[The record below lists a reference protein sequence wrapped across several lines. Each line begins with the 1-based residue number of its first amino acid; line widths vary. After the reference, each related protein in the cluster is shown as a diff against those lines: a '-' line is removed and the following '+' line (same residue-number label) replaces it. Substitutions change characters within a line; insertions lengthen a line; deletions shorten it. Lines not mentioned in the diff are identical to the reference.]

1 MEVLKLG
8 SRGPR
13 VREVQSILK
22 QIGYYKGV
30 VDGIYGPQTEAAV
43 KNFQRNMALIVDG
56 IVGKNTYKA
65 LERYLSGY
73 EIYTIKPGD
82 TFYKIAKRYNTN
94 LYSIL
99 LANPNMDPY
108 RLQVGDKIIVPYG
121 TPVVQTDIDYT
132 YDVLKRDIDG
142 LKKRYPFIEVGSIG
156 KSVLGKELYYLKLG
170 NGPNKVFY
178 NGAHHSLEWITSPLL
193 MKFAE
198 NFIRG
203 YAFGEEIRGYNIGDI
218 WSRSTIYIV
227 PMVNPDGV
235 DLVLNGLKRD
245 NPYYNQLIV
254 WNNGSSDFS
263 KDWQANNRGV
273 DLNHNYNA
281 SWQQSKDAEKEYGVY
296 GPGPTRYSGP
306 YPESEPETQAM
317 VNFTREHDFRLA
329 LAYHSQGEVIY
340 WQYDALTPPESER
353 IVEVFAE
360 VSGYTPSQTEGIAS
374 YAGYK
379 DWFIEEFRKPGFTI
393 EVGLGKN
400 PLPIS
405 QFDKIYNDNEELLL
419 IAAVI

>member
-1 MEVLKLG
+1 MELLKLG

-22 QIGYYKGV
+22 QMGYYRGT
-30 VDGIYGPQTEAAV
+30 VDGIYGSQTEAAV
-43 KNFQRNMALIVDG
+43 RNFQKNMGLIADG
-56 IVGKNTYKA
+56 IVGENTYRA
-65 LERYLSGY
+65 LGRYLSGY
-73 EIYTIKPGD
+73 DVYTIRPGD
-82 TFYKIAKRYNTN
+82 TFYKIAKKYNTN

-99 LANPNMDPY
+99 LANPNIDPY
-108 RLQVGDKIIVPYG
+108 NLQVGNEIIVPYG
-121 TPVVQTDIDYT
+121 IPVVQTDIDYT
-132 YDVLKRDIDG
+132 YEILERDINGLKR
-142 LKKRYPFIEVGSIG
+142 RYPFIEVGSIG
-156 KSVLGKELYYLKLG
+156 KSVLGRELYYLKLG

-178 NGAHHSLEWITSPLL
+178 NGAHHSLEWITTPLL

-198 NFIRG
+198 NFIRS
-203 YAFGEEIRGYNIGDI
+203 YAFGEEMRGYNIGDI

-245 NPYYNQLIV
+245 NPYYDELIV
-254 WNNGSSDFS
+254 WNNGSTDFS
-263 KDWQANNRGV
+263 TNWQANNRGV

-281 SWQQSKDAEKEYGVY
+281 SWQKSKDAEKEYGIY

-317 VNFTREHDFRLA
+317 VKFTREHDFRLT

-340 WQYDALTPPESER
+340 WQYSTLTPPESER
-353 IVEVFAE
+353 IVEIFAE

-379 DWFIEEFRKPGFTI
+379 DWFIEEFRRPGFTI

-405 QFDKIYNDNEELLL
+405 QFDKIYEDNEELLL
-419 IAAVI
+419 IASVI

>member
-1 MEVLKLG
+1 MQLLKLG

-13 VREVQSILK
+13 VREVQSVLK
-22 QIGYYKGV
+22 QMGYYKGS
-30 VDGIYGPQTEAAV
+30 VDGIYGPQTEVAV
-43 KNFQRNMALIVDG
+43 RNFQKSRGLAVDG
-56 IVGKNTYKA
+56 IVGENTYKA

-73 EIYTIKPGD
+73 DIYTIRTGD
-82 TFYKIAKRYNTN
+82 TFYNIAKRYNTS

-108 RLQVGDKIIVPYG
+108 NLQVGDKIIIPYG
-121 TPVVQTDIDYT
+121 TPVVQTDVDYT
-132 YDVLKRDIDG
+132 YDILQRDVNG

-178 NGAHHSLEWITSPLL
+178 NGAHHALEWITTPLL

-198 NFIRG
+198 NFIRS
-203 YAFGEEIRGYNIGDI
+203 YAFGKEMRGYNIGDI

-235 DLVLNGLKRD
+235 DLVFNGLKRD

-254 WNNGSSDFS
+254 WNNGSTDFS

-281 SWQQSKDAEKEYGVY
+281 SWQSSKDAEIVYGIY

-317 VNFTREHDFRLA
+317 VRFTREHDFRLS
-329 LAYHSQGEVIY
+329 LAYHSQGQVIY
-340 WQYDALTPPESER
+340 WQYSTLTPPESEK

-360 VSGYTPSQTEGIAS
+360 VSGYTPSETEGIAS

-419 IAAVI
+419 IASVI